1 MLTSTASCTGNN
13 VKNWLLSPG
22 TSSQGEEYSSK
33 WLIWLVCGEPL
44 LTLHGLFAL
53 LLLLSNEHGHLL
65 QIMNISADIV
75 QKYFILVTFAVF
87 LIFTANDTYIFMDR
101 QIINNLHHSFVAC
114 AYYNYVHVATMRY
127 LTFLAQAWYPVL

>member
-1 MLTSTASCTGNN
+1 MLTSTASCTGDN

-22 TSSQGEEYSSK
+22 TSSQSEGYSTK

-44 LTLHGLFAL
+44 VTLHGLFA

-65 QIMNISADIV
+65 QIMNVSADIV
-75 QKYFILVTFAVF
+75 QKYFTLVTFAVF

-101 QIINNLHHSFVAC
+101 QIINNLHYSFVAC
-114 AYYNYVHVATMRY
+114 AYYNYVHVAMMRC